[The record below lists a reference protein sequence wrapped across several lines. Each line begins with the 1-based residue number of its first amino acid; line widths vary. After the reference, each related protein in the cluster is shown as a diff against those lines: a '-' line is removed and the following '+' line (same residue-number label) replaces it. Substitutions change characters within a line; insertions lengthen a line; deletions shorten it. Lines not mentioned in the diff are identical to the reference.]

1 MGYLDH
7 CQSKPP
13 ILGPLEVRAFP
24 LTSRPQPS
32 EVLSQPSENRLM
44 VHAPPRPAPGL
55 PPIRINLYS
64 DTQTKPTQAMR
75 AAMMEAEVGDEQGGL
90 DPSVNAL
97 CDRMAALL
105 GKDAAIFLPSGTM
118 CNEIAI
124 LTHCR
129 PGDAV
134 LAHETAHILTAE
146 GGAPG
151 ALAGVQI
158 TPLHGADGQFDA
170 QTLTQAILPRSR
182 YAMPQTLLSV
192 EQTANLGGGTVWP
205 VATLAALAETAHAEG
220 MATHMDG
227 ARLMNAV
234 VAASVS
240 AAEMAAPFD
249 SVWLDFTKGLGAPL
263 GAVLCGSAAFID
275 AAWRWKQRLGG
286 ALRQGGICAA
296 GCLYALDHHVE
307 RLAEDHAMARHLA
320 EGLGGI
326 PGLTVQTPQTNLVFI
341 DCAGTGATAESW
353 ARRLRA
359 EGVLISVMGRTR
371 LRACTHLDVRPADI
385 AETIA
390 IMGSLRPS

>member
-1 MGYLDH
+1 
-7 CQSKPP
+7 
-13 ILGPLEVRAFP
+13 
-24 LTSRPQPS
+24 
-32 EVLSQPSENRLM
+32 M
-44 VHAPPRPAPGL
+44 VHAPPRPPPGL

-64 DTQTKPTQAMR
+64 DTQTKPTPAMR
-75 AAMMEAEVGDEQGGL
+75 AAMMEAEVGDEQSGL
-90 DPSVNAL
+90 DPTINAL
-97 CDRMAALL
+97 CERMAALM

-118 CNEIAI
+118 CNEVAI

-134 LAHETAHILTAE
+134 LAHESAHILTAE

-158 TPLHGADGQFDA
+158 TPLRGPGGQFDA
-170 QTLTQAILPRSR
+170 ETLTQAILPRSR

-205 VATLAALAETAHAEG
+205 LDNLTAIAEIAHAQG

-227 ARLMNAV
+227 ARLMNAA
-234 VAASVS
+234 VAAGVS
-240 AAEMAAPFD
+240 PARMTAAYD

-263 GAVLCGSAAFID
+263 GAVLCGSTGFID

-296 GCLYALDHHVE
+296 GCLYALDHHID
-307 RLAEDHAMARHLA
+307 RLADDHALARLLA
-320 EGLGGI
+320 EGLGRI
-326 PGLTVQTPQTNLVFI
+326 PGLIVQAPQTNLVFI
-341 DCAGTGATAESW
+341 DCAGTGSTAE
-353 ARRLRA
+353 ALAQALRA

-371 LRACTHLDVRPADI
+371 LRACTHLDVLRTDI
-385 AETIA
+385 EETLA
-390 IMGSLRPS
+390 IWRDLRAA

>member
-1 MGYLDH
+1 
-7 CQSKPP
+7 
-13 ILGPLEVRAFP
+13 
-24 LTSRPQPS
+24 
-32 EVLSQPSENRLM
+32 M

-64 DTQTKPTQAMR
+64 DTQTKPTRAMR

-90 DPSVNAL
+90 DPTINAL
-97 CDRMAALL
+97 CERMAALM
-105 GKDAAIFLPSGTM
+105 GKEAAIFLPSGTM
-118 CNEIAI
+118 CNEVAI

-158 TPLHGADGQFDA
+158 MALRGPEGQFDA
-170 QTLTQAILPRSR
+170 ETVTAALLPRSR

-205 VATLAALAETAHAEG
+205 LETLMEVAEIAHAQG

-234 VAASVS
+234 VAAGVP
-240 AAEMAAPFD
+240 AARMTAAYD

-296 GCLYALDHHVE
+296 GCLYALDHNID
-307 RLAEDHAMARHLA
+307 RLADDHALARLLA

-326 PGLTVQTPQTNLVFI
+326 AGLTVQAPQTNLVFI
-341 DCAGTGATAESW
+341 DCAGTGSTAD
-353 ARRLRA
+353 ALAQLLRA

-371 LRACTHLDVRPADI
+371 LRACTHLDVSASDVE
-385 AETIA
+385 ETVG
-390 IMGSLRPS
+390 IMRGLCPG